1 MNTQIIV
8 YRKSISI
15 ESKVA
20 YIRVE
25 QTPSK
30 VLWCFNLQPI
40 KLSSDMRPSS
50 YLFILLTGYC
60 LCSGVYNPEPVIC
73 AIQHQFV
80 LKHFKVITVVLTFVL
95 TMYIQHLNNTRQIEE
110 LITRCE
116 VLDTKIKD
124 QYERID
130 AIKLDKA
137 VFEATITQFAS
148 IQNDLHEIREDLR
161 ALLEHNAVCGK

>member
-1 MNTQIIV
+1 MARL
-8 YRKSISI
+8 Y
-15 ESKVA
+15 
-20 YIRVE
+20 
-25 QTPSK
+25 
-30 VLWCFNLQPI
+30 
-40 KLSSDMRPSS
+40 LSD
-50 YLFILLTGYC
+50 LLPG
-60 LCSGVYNPEPVIC
+60 L
-73 AIQHQFV
+73 
-80 LKHFKVITVVLTFVL
+80 ITVVLTFVL

-116 VLDTKIKD
+116 ALDTKIKD

-130 AIKLDKA
+130 EIKLDKA

>member
-1 MNTQIIV
+1 M
-8 YRKSISI
+8 
-15 ESKVA
+15 
-20 YIRVE
+20 E
-25 QTPSK
+25 QLK
-30 VLWCFNLQPI
+30 
-40 KLSSDMRPSS
+40 
-50 YLFILLTGYC
+50 
-60 LCSGVYNPEPVIC
+60 E
-73 AIQHQFV
+73 FV

-137 VFEATITQFAS
+137 VFEAPITQFAS

-161 ALLEHNAVCGK
+161 ALLEHNAVCGKYQ

>member
-1 MNTQIIV
+1 M
-8 YRKSISI
+8 
-15 ESKVA
+15 
-20 YIRVE
+20 E
-25 QTPSK
+25 QLK
-30 VLWCFNLQPI
+30 
-40 KLSSDMRPSS
+40 
-50 YLFILLTGYC
+50 
-60 LCSGVYNPEPVIC
+60 E
-73 AIQHQFV
+73 FV

-161 ALLEHNAVCGK
+161 ALLEHNAVCGKYPPRGTTGSHCW